1 MKFTPLAIP
10 DVLVFEPDVFED
22 QRGFFF
28 ESFNQSQFEN
38 VIGRKITFVQDNHS
52 KSIKGVVR
60 GLHYQ
65 LPPKEQ
71 GKLIRVIQGQIY
83 DVAVDLRKKS
93 PTFGQWVGEVLSA
106 ANKKQIW
113 IPEGFAHGFI
123 TLSDDSE
130 ILYKATDFYSPNH
143 EQCLIWND
151 PEINVIWPH
160 TKDNYIFS
168 DKDKKGKALSELSL
182 FN

>member
-28 ESFNQSQFEN
+28 ESFNQSEFDN
-38 VIGRKITFVQDNHS
+38 VIGKKITFVQDNHS

-65 LPPKEQ
+65 LPPKGQ
-71 GKLIRVIQGQIY
+71 GKLIRVIRGQIY
-83 DVAVDLRKKS
+83 DVAVDLRKTS
-93 PTFGQWVGEVLSA
+93 PTFGKWSGVILSA
-106 ANKKQIW
+106 SNKKQIW

-123 TLSDDSE
+123 TLSDESE
-130 ILYKATDFYSPNH
+130 VSYKATDFYSPIH
-143 EQCLIWND
+143 EQCLIWSD
-151 PEINVIWPH
+151 PEINVMWPH
-160 TKDNYIFS
+160 TEGNYIFS
-168 DKDKKGKALSELSL
+168 DKDKNGKTLSELSL
-182 FN
+182 FK

>member
-60 GLHYQ
+60 GLHYH

>member
-1 MKFTPLAIP
+1 MKFTPLSIP
-10 DVLVFEPDVFED
+10 DILIFEPNVYED

-28 ESFNQSQFEN
+28 ESFNQSEFEKA
-38 VIGRKITFVQDNHS
+38 IGKKITFVQDNHS
-52 KSIKGVVR
+52 KSTKGVLR

-65 LPPKEQ
+65 MPPKGQ
-71 GKLIRVIQGQIY
+71 GKLIRVIQGEIY
-83 DVAVDLRKKS
+83 DVAVDLRKTS
-93 PTFGQWVGEVLSA
+93 PTFGQWVGEVISA

-113 IPEGFAHGFI
+113 IPEGFAHGFV

-130 ILYKATDFYSPNH
+130 ILYKATDFYSPIH

-151 PEINVIWPH
+151 PEINITWPH
-160 TKDNYIFS
+160 IENNFIFS
-168 DKDKKGKALSELSL
+168 QKDTNGMPLSEITL

>member
-1 MKFTPLAIP
+1 MKYTPLSIP
-10 DVLVFEPDVFED
+10 DVLIFEPNVYED

-28 ESFNQSQFEN
+28 ESFNQSKFEKT
-38 VIGRKITFVQDNHS
+38 IGRKITFVQDNHS
-52 KSIKGVVR
+52 KSTKGVLR

-65 LPPKEQ
+65 MPPKEQ
-71 GKLIRVIQGQIY
+71 GKLIRVIRGEIY
-83 DVAVDLRKKS
+83 DVAVDLRKTS
-93 PTFGQWVGEVLSA
+93 PTFGQWVGEVISA

-113 IPEGFAHGFI
+113 IPEGFAHGFV

-130 ILYKATDFYSPNH
+130 ILYKATDFYSPIH

-151 PEINVIWPH
+151 PKINVTWPH
-160 TKDNYIFS
+160 IKNNFIFS
-168 DKDKKGKALSELSL
+168 HKDINGKPLSELAL

>member
-1 MKFTPLAIP
+1 MKFTPLAIS

-28 ESFNQSQFEN
+28 ESFNQSEFEN
-38 VIGRKITFVQDNHS
+38 VIGKKIIFVQDNHS

-65 LPPKEQ
+65 LPPKGQ
-71 GKLIRVIQGQIY
+71 GKLIRVIRGQIY
-83 DVAVDLRKKS
+83 DVAVDLRKTS
-93 PTFGQWVGEVLSA
+93 PTFGKWAGVILSA
-106 ANKKQIW
+106 SNKKQIW

-123 TLSDDSE
+123 SLSDESE
-130 ILYKATDFYSPNH
+130 VLYKATDFYSPIH

-151 PEINVIWPH
+151 PEVNVIWPNID
-160 TKDNYIFS
+160 DNYIFS
-168 DKDKKGKALSELSL
+168 DKDKNGKALSELSL
-182 FN
+182 FK

>member
-22 QRGFFF
+22 PRGFFF
-28 ESFNQSQFEN
+28 ESFNQSKFEN

-52 KSIKGVVR
+52 KSIEGVVR
-60 GLHYQ
+60 GLHFQ

-71 GKLIRVIQGQIY
+71 GKLIRVIHGQIY

>member
-1 MKFTPLAIP
+1 MKFTPLVIP
-10 DVLVFEPDVFED
+10 DVLVFEPEVFED

-28 ESFNQSQFEN
+28 ESFNQFNFEAA
-38 VIGRKITFVQDNHS
+38 IGKKVTFVQDNHS
-52 KSIKGVVR
+52 KSAKGVLR

-65 LPPKEQ
+65 LPPKVQ

-93 PTFGQWVGEVLSA
+93 PTFGHWVGELLSA

-151 PEINVIWPH
+151 PEIKIIWPH
-160 TKDNYIFS
+160 TEDNYIFS

>member
-1 MKFTPLAIP
+1 MKFTPLTIP

-123 TLSDDSE
+123 TLSDNSE

-160 TKDNYIFS
+160 TKENYIFS

>member
-10 DVLVFEPDVFED
+10 DILVFEPDVFED

-60 GLHYQ
+60 GLHFQ

-151 PEINVIWPH
+151 PEINVRWPH

>member
-1 MKFTPLAIP
+1 MKFTTLAIP
-10 DVLVFEPDVFED
+10 DILVFEPEVLED

-28 ESFNQSQFEN
+28 ESFNQSGFDK
-38 VIGRKITFVQDNHS
+38 VMGRKITFVQDNHS
-52 KSIKGVVR
+52 KSIKGVLR
-60 GLHYQ
+60 GLHFQ
-65 LPPKEQ
+65 LPPKGQ

-83 DVAVDLRKKS
+83 DVAVDLRKTS
-93 PTFGQWVGEVLSA
+93 PTFGHWVGEMLSA
-106 ANKKQIW
+106 DNKKQIW

-130 ILYKATDFYSPNH
+130 VLYKATDFYSPIH

-151 PEINVIWPH
+151 PEINVMWPH
-160 TKDNYIFS
+160 TENDYIFS
-168 DKDKKGKALSELSL
+168 DKDTKGKLLSDLAL

>member
-28 ESFNQSQFEN
+28 ESFNQSEFEN

-106 ANKKQIW
+106 GNKKQIW